1 VSSLATWLRWL
12 WRAQPVKGVWRW
24 DDPLPLRGMAAIRA
38 KGAALGSPANH
49 VD

>member
-1 VSSLATWLRWL
+1 LRWL

-24 DDPLPLRGMAAIRA
+24 DDPLPLPLRDMAAIRA